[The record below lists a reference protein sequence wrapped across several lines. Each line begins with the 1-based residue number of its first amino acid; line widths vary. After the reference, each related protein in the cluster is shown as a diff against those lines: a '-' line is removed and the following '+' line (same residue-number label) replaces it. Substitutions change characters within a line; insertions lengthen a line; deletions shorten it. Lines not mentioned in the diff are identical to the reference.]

1 MIGEALPLWA
11 RQLVPSLALGHGLFN
26 LLVFGLFLRQGWL
39 GFTIRQA
46 RQNGT
51 TPPLNAIRKH
61 RRTGPLAA
69 LLGGTGF
76 LVGIAL
82 VLFDKGRLI
91 EYPLHLS
98 VGALIVLAIAG
109 LYALSRRIKGD
120 AASPYRPLHASLG
133 LLLLG
138 LYLIQVF
145 LGLSILL

>member
-1 MIGEALPLWA
+1 MTGEALPLWA
-11 RQLVPSLALGHGLFN
+11 RQLIPYLALGHGLFN

-39 GFTIRQA
+39 GLAIRKA

-51 TPPLNAIRKH
+51 APPLNAIRKH

-76 LVGIAL
+76 LVGIVL
-82 VLFDKGRLI
+82 VIFDKGRLI

-98 VGALIVLAIAG
+98 GGTLIVLTIAG
-109 LYALSRRIKGD
+109 LYALSRQIKGSD
-120 AASPYRPLHASLG
+120 SPYRTPHASLG

-145 LGLSILL
+145 LGLGILL